1 MCGIFGCYSF
11 EPGQIADDIFG
22 RVAGSIRHRGPDNT
36 GHYADVRVGLG
47 NTRLSILD
55 LQERSN
61 QPQFSEDGNV
71 VVVQNGEIYNFIELR
86 EELQALGAVFKTTG
100 DTEVLLHAYIH
111 FGPDFVTRLN
121 GMFAIAIFDRAAETL
136 WLYRDRLGVKPLYL
150 SGDRETGR
158 MWFGSEIKAL
168 LEAGVEPR
176 PNYDALAQYMALN
189 YVPQPQTAFEGI
201 EHLPPA
207 SMAKISENGVEVRQY
222 WSLDHVQPD
231 TGMTQE
237 DAQAELLDLLHDA
250 TLIRMRSDAEFGAFL
265 SGGLDSSSVV
275 GMMSKIQQNPVRTFS
290 IGFDDPRFDE
300 TTYAEMASDLF
311 GTMHKSEKMEPEA
324 TSMWPKFI
332 WHTDQPHGDVSF
344 IPMGQVSQLAA
355 NDVKM
360 VLTGDGGDEL
370 FAGYDKYLAFFGSWR
385 NHNLAPDWASDFVRE
400 SGLLLDDEPDM
411 LLRGAL
417 RDGFFDIDPHRGLRG
432 PIERAGHQDPINQ
445 VLLAETTT
453 LLPGNNLVKPDRMA
467 MAYSLEVRSPFLDY
481 RMAEFAFRVPGDY
494 KLRDG
499 VTKAVFKDAVEQM
512 LGPEL
517 THRKK
522 QMFTVPVGEW
532 FREKLEGFSREILFD
547 GRFAARGIIDTKVA
561 ENMVTQHVAGTANYT
576 RQIRAMISLEIWFRI
591 FIDRDPA
598 ILRLT

>member
-11 EPGQIADDIFG
+11 EPGQITEDVFE
-22 RVAGSIRHRGPDNT
+22 RMAGSIRHRGPDNT
-36 GHYADVRVGLG
+36 GYYADARAGLG

-55 LQERSN
+55 LQDRSN

-86 EELQALGAVFKTTG
+86 EELKTLGAVFKTTG
-100 DTEVLLHAYIH
+100 DTEVLVHAYIH
-111 FGPDFVTRLN
+111 FGPDFVTKLN
-121 GMFAIAIFDRAAETL
+121 GMFAIAIFDRTAETL
-136 WLYRDRLGVKPLYL
+136 WLYRDRLGVKPLYF
-150 SGDRETGR
+150 SGDRDAGR
-158 MWFGSEIKAL
+158 LWFGSEIKAL

-176 PNYDALAQYMALN
+176 PNYNALAQYMALN
-189 YVPQPQTAFEGI
+189 YVPQPHTAFEGI

-207 SMAKISENGVEVRQY
+207 SIARISENGIQVRQY
-222 WSLDHVQPD
+222 WSLDDIRPD
-231 TGMTQE
+231 IGMSQE

-275 GMMSKIQQNPVRTFS
+275 GMMSKIQQSPVRTFS

-300 TTYAEMASDLF
+300 TTYAEMAADLF

-355 NDVKM
+355 KDVKM

-370 FAGYDKYLAFFGSWR
+370 FAGYDKYLAFFGDGR
-385 NHNLAPDWASDFVRE
+385 HHNLAPDWASYFVRR

-417 RDGFFDIDPHRGLRG
+417 RDGFFDVDPYRGLHA

-445 VLLAETTT
+445 ILLAETTT

-467 MAYSLEVRSPFLDY
+467 MAHSLEVRSPFLDY
-481 RMAEFAFRVPGDY
+481 RMAEFAFRVPGHY

-499 VTKAVFKDAVEQM
+499 VTKAVFKDAVEPM

-532 FREKLEGFSREILFD
+532 FRKKLDGFCRDMLFD
-547 GRFAARGIIDTKVA
+547 GRFAARGIIDAEVA
-561 ENMVTQHVAGTANYT
+561 KNMVTQHISGTVNYT

-598 ILRLT
+598 TLRLT